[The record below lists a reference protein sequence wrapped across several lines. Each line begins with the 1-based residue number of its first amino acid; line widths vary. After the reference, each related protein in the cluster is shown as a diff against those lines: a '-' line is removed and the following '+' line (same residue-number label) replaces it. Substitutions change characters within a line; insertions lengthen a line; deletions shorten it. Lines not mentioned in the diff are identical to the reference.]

1 MPELPTL
8 RGWATTLTI
17 GSFVL
22 MVGTGLLMFFALD
35 RGLVVVI
42 HQWFSWLFLA
52 GRRGPRGG

>member
-1 MPELPTL
+1 
-8 RGWATTLTI
+8 
-17 GSFVL
+17 